1 MLQISNRVFLGKI
14 ENMLFKKEKAKR
26 KGSRHNNVDNT
37 LPSMS
42 HPFLLC
48 KRNFW

>member
-26 KGSRHNNVDNT
+26 KGSRHNNVDTHFYSVSGIFGERMET
-37 LPSMS
+37 L
-42 HPFLLC
+42 
-48 KRNFW
+48 